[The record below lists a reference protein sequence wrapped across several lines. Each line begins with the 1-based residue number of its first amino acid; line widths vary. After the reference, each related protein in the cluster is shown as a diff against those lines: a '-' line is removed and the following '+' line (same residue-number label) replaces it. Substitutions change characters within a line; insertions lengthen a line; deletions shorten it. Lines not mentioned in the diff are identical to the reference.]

1 MPAQTISRFAEEFR
15 SELRGISQGVSLET
29 SRRSPRWAEPGIRT
43 RKLRQGGARALLPH
57 RLLAEY
63 DRRMAVLHISAAEA
77 ARNFT
82 ALMARVRA
90 GEKIVIEDDSSPV
103 AVLQP
108 IVAEHVRL
116 LSESLRLAK
125 KHASRATLD
134 GDFERD
140 LEAVINSHPEPL
152 AKPWD

>member
-1 MPAQTISRFAEEFR
+1 
-15 SELRGISQGVSLET
+15 
-29 SRRSPRWAEPGIRT
+29 
-43 RKLRQGGARALLPH
+43 
-57 RLLAEY
+57 
-63 DRRMAVLHISAAEA
+63 MAVLHISATEA

-90 GEKIVIEDDSSPV
+90 GEKIVIEDDSSPI

-152 AKPWD
+152 AKPWDRFRIPAS